1 MKYKDTIDLYD
12 DEGKLLKSDVTLD
25 KISPLVN
32 KGALNVIDLTKRT
45 VAVNFAGIE
54 DALKTGKIGGK
65 TNQILG
71 RSMNCSCVKDCD
83 ALSAKIKEMVQVTD
97 GDNTKITKVGG
108 GKMILVEVPSAR
120 LDAAATY
127 DAAST
132 AVAAATTYALV
143 DQYKVGMF
151 DGSYVKAAVWG
162 TYPQTMHMDGGNVVS
177 ILNIPQNNEGL
188 GYALRN
194 IPANHAA
201 MMTHRNAMQG
211 AALCSTFE
219 QAGEFE
225 MGMAIGPFERAQLL
239 LYAYQGLNANN
250 IVYDLVKANGKTG
263 TIGTVVQSLVERAI
277 EDKVIKA
284 GKKGKSG
291 YIFYDTKDPMIW
303 NAYASAGTLAATMV
317 NCGAGR
323 FAQAVSATLLYFND
337 LLEHETGL
345 PGSDFGRTMGVAV
358 GFSFFSHSI
367 YGGGG
372 PGGFNGNH
380 VVTRHAAGV
389 GMPCIVAACC
399 LDAGTQMFGPE
410 ATSKIYQ
417 DTFGH
422 STHSRSRSRQLQRA
436 FKPPRIRMTE
446 ATFPQC
452 RIVTERLLN
461 PETTERLLNQIC
473 SVAGVRRMVLNGPRL
488 PATVTY
494 GPAKGL
500 ANPHTMRKMIRVGDE
515 ELELQVHV
523 GTYCS
528 NLRTAR
534 SSPHCKP
541 RANRSSR
548 TIVSI
553 SRKAGS

>member
-12 DEGKLLKSDVTLD
+12 DEGKLLKSSVTLD

-45 VAVNFAGIE
+45 VAVNLAGIE
-54 DALKTGKIGGK
+54 EGLKTGKFGGK
-65 TNQILG
+65 SNQILG
-71 RSMNCSCVKDCD
+71 RSMSCSVVKDCD
-83 ALSAKIKEMVQVTD
+83 ALSAKIKDMVQVTE

-108 GKMILVEVPSAR
+108 GKMILVEVPTSR
-120 LDAAATY
+120 LEAAATY
-127 DAAST
+127 DAAAT

-143 DQYKVGMF
+143 DQYKVSMF
-151 DGSYVKAAVWG
+151 DGSYVKSAVWG
-162 TYPQTMHMDGGNVVS
+162 TYPQTMSMDGGNIVTIMS
-177 ILNIPQNNEGL
+177 IPQNNEGL

-201 MMTHRNAMQG
+201 MMTHRNAIQG
-211 AALCSTFE
+211 AALSATFE

-250 IVYDLVKANGKTG
+250 MVYDLVKKNGKTG

-291 YIFYDTKDPMIW
+291 YVFYETKDPMMW
-303 NAYASAGTLAATMV
+303 NAYACAGTMAATMV

-323 FAQAVSATLLYFND
+323 FAQAVSSVLLYFND

-345 PGSDFGRTMGVAV
+345 TSADYGRVMGTAV

-372 PGGFNGNH
+372 PGVFNGNH

-389 GMPCIVAACC
+389 AIPCVCVACA

-410 ATSKIYQ
+410 QTSKVYQ
-417 DTFGH
+417 DTFG
-422 STHSRSRSRQLQRA
+422 QIDEFKKPLQA
-436 FKPPRIRMTE
+436 I
-446 ATFPQC
+446 
-452 RIVTERLLN
+452 
-461 PETTERLLNQIC
+461 
-473 SVAGVRRMVLNGPRL
+473 
-488 PATVTY
+488 
-494 GPAKGL
+494 AK
-500 ANPHTMRKMIRVGDE
+500 AV
-515 ELELQVHV
+515 
-523 GTYCS
+523 
-528 NLRTAR
+528 
-534 SSPHCKP
+534 
-541 RANRSSR
+541 
-548 TIVSI
+548 
-553 SRKAGS
+553 

>member
-12 DEGKLLKSDVTLD
+12 DEGKLLKSGVALD

-54 DALKTGKIGGK
+54 EALKTGKMGGK
-65 TNQILG
+65 SNQILG
-71 RSMNCSCVKDCD
+71 RSMNCSVVKDCD

-108 GKMILVEVPSAR
+108 GKMILVEVPTAR
-120 LDAAATY
+120 LNAAATY

-151 DGSYVKAAVWG
+151 DGSYVKGAVWG

-211 AALCSTFE
+211 AALCATFE

-250 IVYDLVKANGKTG
+250 LVYDLVKANGKTG

-291 YIFYDTKDPMIW
+291 YIFYDTKDPMMW

-372 PGGFNGNH
+372 PGVFNGNH
-380 VVTRHAAGV
+380 VVTRHSRGFAI
-389 GMPCIVAACC
+389 PCVAAAVA
-399 LDAGTQMFGPE
+399 LDAGTQMFTPE
-410 ATSKIYQ
+410 MTSGLVGAIYGELKE
-417 DTFGH
+417 F
-422 STHSRSRSRQLQRA
+422 RE
-436 FKPPRIRMTE
+436 P
-446 ATFPQC
+446 
-452 RIVTERLLN
+452 IV
-461 PETTERLLNQIC
+461 
-473 SVAGVRRMVLNGPRL
+473 SVAEAV
-488 PATVTY
+488 
-494 GPAKGL
+494 
-500 ANPHTMRKMIRVGDE
+500 
-515 ELELQVHV
+515 
-523 GTYCS
+523 
-528 NLRTAR
+528 
-534 SSPHCKP
+534 
-541 RANRSSR
+541 
-548 TIVSI
+548 
-553 SRKAGS
+553 